1 MDRGKSMNW
10 QTFIEQQ
17 KQLPYYIQ
25 LQKTLQQE
33 QKEHVIFPPKHQIY
47 NALEHTPFDKTKVVI
62 IGQDPYHQP
71 NQAMGLSF
79 SVQQD
84 TPLPKSLI
92 NIFKE
97 LYDDLNISN
106 QSGSLINWAKQ
117 GVLLLNTTLT
127 VRQDQPM
134 SHKGLGWET
143 FTTNAIQTLCQNTN
157 QLVFILWGKH
167 AQQFEKTA
175 VQYGHFVIKSSHPSP
190 LSAYRGFFGSKPFS
204 QTNQLL
210 KNINKQPIDWS
221 TE

>member
-1 MDRGKSMNW
+1 MNW
-10 QTFIEQQ
+10 QTFIQQQ
-17 KQLPYYIQ
+17 KQLPYFSQ
-25 LQKTLQQE
+25 LQETLQQE
-33 QKEHVIFPPKHQIY
+33 EQQYVIFPPKHLIY
-47 NALEHTPFDKTKVVI
+47 NAFEQTPLDKTKVVI

-71 NQAMGLSF
+71 NQAMGLCF
-79 SVQQD
+79 SVQKH

-167 AQQFEKTA
+167 AQQFEKIA

>member
-1 MDRGKSMNW
+1 MNW

-33 QKEHVIFPPKHQIY
+33 QKEHVIFPHKHQIY

-167 AQQFEKTA
+167 AQQFEKIA